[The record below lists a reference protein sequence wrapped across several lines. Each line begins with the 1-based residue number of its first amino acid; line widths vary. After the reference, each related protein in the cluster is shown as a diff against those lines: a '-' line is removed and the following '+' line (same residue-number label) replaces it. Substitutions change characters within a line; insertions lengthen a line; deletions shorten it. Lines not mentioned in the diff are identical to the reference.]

1 VLAVIDFMDSR
12 NHPRRLKISQLYEQM
27 KVLEEQTLQVLKEI
41 GRQEKDARFACADEC
56 PPEDKWTRENHS
68 YSELYC
74 RHCGANKR

>member
-1 VLAVIDFMDSR
+1 
-12 NHPRRLKISQLYEQM
+12 M